1 MGIKIGKI
9 LKGALG
15 LATSVIPGGG
25 IVKGLLGLAA
35 KNIPGAEKVIGDV
48 FLEAEAMY
56 RERKD
61 IRDAY
66 LAEMKEQN
74 KFYVESEGRYG
85 ELRTKGE
92 SIVRSMQ
99 RPFLTV
105 FCVVNLVIMIY
116 IKIPIPDIFGIITVA
131 LVTSLASTKAIR
143 DYKKRKKE

>member
-1 MGIKIGKI
+1 MAFKPLKLI
-9 LKGALG
+9 KGALS
-15 LATSVIPGGG
+15 LATSIIPGGG
-25 IVKGLLGLAA
+25 VVKGLLGLAA
-35 KNIPGAEKVIGDV
+35 KKIPGAEKIIKDV
-48 FLEAEAMY
+48 FSEAEAMY
-56 RERKD
+56 QERKD
-61 IRDAY
+61 IREAY

-116 IKIPIPDIFGIITVA
+116 LKITFPPIFGIITA
-131 LVTSLASTKAIR
+131 GLVTSLAGTKALR
-143 DYKKRKKE
+143 DYRGKKK

>member
-1 MGIKIGKI
+1 MGFNPLKL

-15 LATSVIPGGG
+15 LATSIIPGGG
-25 IVKGLLGLAA
+25 VVKGLLGLAA
-35 KNIPGAEKVIGDV
+35 KKIPGAEKIIGQV
-48 FLEAEAMY
+48 FSEAELMY

-74 KFYVESEGRYG
+74 KFYIESEGRYG
-85 ELRTKGE
+85 ELRTKAEG
-92 SIVRSMQ
+92 IIRSMQ

-116 IKIPIPDIFGIITVA
+116 LKLPFPDIFGIITA
-131 LVTSLASTKAIR
+131 GLVTSLATTKALR
-143 DYKKRKKE
+143 DYKGKKQ

>member
-9 LKGALG
+9 FKSVIGV
-15 LATSVIPGGG
+15 ATSIIPGGG
-25 IVKGLLGLAA
+25 IVKAVLKLGA
-35 KNIPGAEKVIGDV
+35 KKIPGASDILEQV
-48 FLEAEAMY
+48 FNESEAIF

-66 LAEMKEQN
+66 LVEMKEQN
-74 KFYVESEGRYG
+74 KFYIESEGTYR

-105 FCVVNLVIMIY
+105 LCVVNLIIFIY
-116 IKIPIPDIFGIITVA
+116 QKISFPDIYGIITAGLVA
-131 LVTSLASTKAIR
+131 SLAGTKALR
-143 DYKKRKKE
+143 DYKARK